1 MGFRGGGGG
10 AGNSPMNQLV
20 PFTPMVKVLIII
32 NVVIWLVGQMIV
44 ERFFLSEPL
53 ISQYFSLIP
62 SYVVE
67 KFFVWQTLT
76 YMFLHSSNLFHI
88 LFNMLMLWWLGAEL
102 EQRWGSKFFLAY
114 YLASGVGAAIIYTLC
129 LFVYTLATG
138 NLEGWMSPVVGASGA
153 IFGLLVA
160 YGIIFG
166 ERVVYF
172 MMVFPMKA
180 RYFVMVL
187 GGIEAVNLLNSGVS
201 GSQVSNLC
209 HLGGLLSG
217 YLFLLVYTKFKQGR
231 WRKQS
236 GGGRGR
242 GLKLVVNNDDSKKKD
257 KGDGPK
263 YWN

>member
-1 MGFRGGGGG
+1 MGYRGGG
-10 AGNSPMNQLV
+10 SQMNQLV
-20 PFTPMVKVLIII
+20 PFTPMVKILMVI
-32 NVVIWLVGQMIV
+32 NVVVWLVGQMII
-44 ERFFLSEPL
+44 ERFFLSEPF
-53 ISQYFSLIP
+53 ISGYFSLIP

-67 KFFVWQTLT
+67 KFFVWQTFT

-102 EQRWGSKFFLAY
+102 EQRWGSRFFLAY
-114 YLASGVGAAIIYTLC
+114 YLASGVGAAILYTAC
-129 LFVYTLATG
+129 LLGYTMWTG
-138 NLEGWMSPVVGASGA
+138 DLGSWMTPVVGASGA

-187 GGIEAVNLLNSGVS
+187 GAIEAVNLLNQGVS
-201 GSQVSNLC
+201 GSQASNLC
-209 HLGGLLSG
+209 HLGGIVSG
-217 YLFLLVYTKFKQGR
+217 YLFLVVYTKVKQGR

-236 GGGRGR
+236 GGRGR
-242 GLKLVVNNDDSKKKD
+242 GLKLVVNNDSNKDKKD
-257 KGDGPK
+257 KGDGPR